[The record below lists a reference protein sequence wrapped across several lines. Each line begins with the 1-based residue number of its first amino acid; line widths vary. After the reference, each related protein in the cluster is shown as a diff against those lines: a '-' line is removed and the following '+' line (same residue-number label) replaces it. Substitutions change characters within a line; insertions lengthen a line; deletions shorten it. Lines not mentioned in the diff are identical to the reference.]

1 MVYFEFNTG
10 KVMLF
15 SLKFRCFAQGVKHC
29 GVIRSQREV
38 FSDSTNIKD
47 SQTLLYV
54 KFTQKSHESCVYNST
69 TLNFLCGTPIAIG
82 FTQQFTRTVLIPNTM
97 SDSFFNTILTKL

>member
-1 MVYFEFNTG
+1 
-10 KVMLF
+10 MLF

-47 SQTLLYV
+47 SQTLLYM
-54 KFTQKSHESCVYNST
+54 KFTQKSHEILKRSSVYNST
-69 TLNFLCGTPIAIG
+69 TLNFLCGTPIGIG
-82 FTQQFTRTVLIPNTM
+82 FTSEYTQRVLIPNTL
-97 SDSFFNTILTKL
+97 SDSFFNTIQTKL